1 MGKEE
6 DDRVLMESNRK
17 FSQLE
22 DVAEKILIQLD

>member
-17 FSQLE
+17 FSKLE